1 MLCEPLRGTGAERS
15 SIKSLP
21 ALGSTLSTEEC
32 KGERMYRSS
41 ELRCRDLLA
50 SVCVCPT
57 LSQKPELD
65 GGERSPFSLG
75 TTQRHRPLIL
85 AVLREVELDAKI
97 LMV

>member
-15 SIKSLP
+15 SIKSLS

-32 KGERMYRSS
+32 EGERMYRSS
-41 ELRCRDLLA
+41 ELRCRDLPP
-50 SVCVCPT
+50 CVCPT

-75 TTQRHRPLIL
+75 TTQRHRPLVL